1 MKKETY
7 DITGMTCS
15 ACSARVEKT
24 AAKLP
29 GVQNVSVNLLT
40 NSMRIE
46 YDESALSQCEIV
58 SAIEHAG
65 YGAAVRNTGYGAA
78 VRSIGSDVRT
88 SDANTQTG
96 TSAGSGGHGSVPVS
110 TGGHGTGQD
119 HALTSTDGH
128 TKPASVNEQHIRG
141 MKKRLICSFLL
152 LIPMMYVSMH
162 GMFHHMFGLPVPQFV
177 SAVLDGT
184 QNAVVNVLTQLL
196 LLLPILYWN
205 RNYFINGFRNMFHGA
220 PNMDTLI
227 ALGSAAST
235 VYGLFALYRIGYG
248 LGHGQEAVV
257 THYLSDIYFESA
269 GMIVTLITLGK
280 YLEARS
286 KGKTSSAIE
295 KLMDLS
301 PRTALVL
308 RDGAEQEI
316 PIALVA
322 PGDTV
327 IVKPGARVPVDGVI
341 LSGHSSLDESPITGE
356 SLPVEKKEGDTV
368 ISASMNQNGYFQMRA
383 ERVGEDT
390 TIQQIIRLVEEASSS
405 KAPIARLADKVSG
418 IFVPVVI
425 LIALI
430 TIAVWMFAGAGFE
443 SALSFGISVLVISCP
458 CALGLATPVAIM
470 VGTGKG
476 AENGILIKSGEALEM
491 AHHVDTVVLD
501 KTGTITEGKPHVTDV
516 LPFDCKKEELLRIA
530 ASLESKSEHP
540 LAGAVLSYAA
550 AQIAHTGTA
559 AALLNNVQ
567 VSSADSSGSTVS
579 SETIPYAEATDF
591 TLLPGQGI
599 SAVIDGVRYYTG
611 NLKLPISC
619 ITQEVRQRAEALS
632 DDGKTPLLFASDTRF
647 LGIIA
652 VADVVKQGS
661 AQAVRLLHDMHI
673 RTVMLTGDNERV
685 AEAIKRRTGVS
696 EVIAGVLPQD
706 KEQHIRMLKE
716 EGHVVAMIGDGI
728 NDAPALASADVG
740 IAIGAGT
747 EIAIESADAVLIRS
761 DLLDAVTAIRL
772 SKAVIRNI
780 RQNLFWAFFY
790 NCIGIPLAAGVLYV
804 PFHLRLTPMFGA
816 AAMSLSSVCVVS
828 NALRL
833 RLFRPT
839 SNTIRQVQG
848 KGNDTMPTV
857 AENSPAC
864 SQTAESDHAC
874 PQTDENNH
882 ACSQADDKKID
893 YKKEESSMTITLDIE
908 GMMCEHCKKHVEEAL
923 KKLPVSS
930 TAVDLTKKNAVIEA
944 AGDIA
949 DDTLKQTIA
958 DAGYEVVNIARS

>member
-46 YDESALSQCEIV
+46 YDESALASCEIV

-65 YGAAVRNTGYGAA
+65 YGAAARDTGYGAA
-78 VRSIGSDVRT
+78 IQNTGVSAAAQTTGGG
-88 SDANTQTG
+88 TQTSRTDKQDG
-96 TSAGSGGHGSVPVS
+96 TAAVSGGHSNGPVF
-110 TGGHGTGQD
+110 TGGRGSGQNRAQADTG
-119 HALTSTDGH
+119 GR

-141 MKKRLICSFLL
+141 MKKRLICSFLF

-162 GMFHHMFGLPVPQFV
+162 GMFHHMFGLPVPQFI
-177 SAVLDGT
+177 SAVFDGA
-184 QNAVVNVLTQLL
+184 QNAVVNVLTQFL

-205 RNYFINGFRNMFHGA
+205 RNYFINGFRNLFHGA

-248 LGHGQEAVV
+248 LGHGQETVV

-308 RDGAEQEI
+308 RDGTEQEI
-316 PIALVA
+316 PVALVA

-430 TIAVWMFAGAGFE
+430 TIAVWMIAGAGFE

-516 LPFDCKKEELLRIA
+516 LPFDCKKEELLYIA

-550 AQIAHTGTA
+550 SQTDDTGT
-559 AALLNNVQ
+559 
-567 VSSADSSGSTVS
+567 
-579 SETIPYAEATDF
+579 EATDF

-599 SAVIDGVRYYTG
+599 SAVIEGVRYYTG
-611 NLKLPISC
+611 NLKLPVSC
-619 ITQEVRQRAEALS
+619 ITQEIRQRVETLS

-652 VADVVKQGS
+652 VADVVKPGS

-685 AEAIKRRTGVS
+685 ADAIKRQTGVS

-706 KEQHIRMLKE
+706 KELHIRKLKE
-716 EGHVVAMIGDGI
+716 QGHVVAMIGDGI
-728 NDAPALASADVG
+728 NDAPALAGADVG

-790 NCIGIPLAAGVLYV
+790 NCIGIPLAAGVLYA

-833 RLFRPT
+833 RLFKPT
-839 SNTIRQVQG
+839 SNTFRQVQG
-848 KGNDTMPTV
+848 KGGDDAIPAGDRTISPVT
-857 AENSPAC
+857 ENRP
-864 SQTAESDHAC
+864 AC
-874 PQTDENNH
+874 PQTDESNH

-893 YKKEESSMTITLDIE
+893 HKKEESTMTITLDIE

-923 KKLPVSS
+923 AKLPVSS
-930 TAVDLTKKNAVIEA
+930 AAVDLAKKNAVIETD
-944 AGDIA
+944 GDIT
-949 DDTLKQTIA
+949 DDTLRQTIA
-958 DAGYEVVNIARS
+958 DAGYEVVNITRN

>member
-24 AAKLP
+24 AEKLT

-40 NSMRIE
+40 NNMRIE
-46 YDESALSQCEIV
+46 YDESALTQNEIV
-58 SAIEHAG
+58 SAIEKAG
-65 YGAAVRNTGYGAA
+65 YGAAL
-78 VRSIGSDVRT
+78 RST
-88 SDANTQTG
+88 
-96 TSAGSGGHGSVPVS
+96 VPVMAGKGHKSADS
-110 TGGHGTGQD
+110 THTGSNNQ
-119 HALTSTDGH
+119 
-128 TKPASVNEQHIRG
+128 NEQHIRS
-141 MKKRLICSFLL
+141 MKHRLICSFIV
-152 LIPMMYVSMH
+152 LIPMMYLSMH

-177 SAVLDGT
+177 SAAFDGE
-184 QNAVVNVLTQLL
+184 QNAVVNVLTQFL

-205 RNYFINGFRNMFHGA
+205 RNYFVNGFRNLFHGA

-227 ALGSAAST
+227 ALGSTAST

-316 PIALVA
+316 PVPLVA
-322 PGDTV
+322 LGDTV

-476 AENGILIKSGEALEM
+476 AENGILIKSGEALET

-516 LPFDCKKEELLRIA
+516 LPFDCQKEELLRIA
-530 ASLESKSEHP
+530 ASLERQSEHP
-540 LAGAVLSYAA
+540 LADAVL
-550 AQIAHTGTA
+550 
-559 AALLNNVQ
+559 N
-567 VSSADSSGSTVS
+567 
-579 SETIPYAEATDF
+579 YAESEFQTHVQTHAGDQNQTHAEDQKSAPSKTFYMEASDF
-591 TLLPGQGI
+591 TLLPGQGV
-599 SAVIDGVRYYTG
+599 SAVIDGVRYYSG
-611 NLKLPISC
+611 NLKLPVSC

-632 DDGKTPLLFASDTRF
+632 DEGKTPLLFASDTHF

-652 VADVVKQGS
+652 VADVVKQSS
-661 AQAVRLLHDMHI
+661 AHAVRLLHDMHI
-673 RTVMLTGDNERV
+673 HTVMLTGDNERV
-685 AEAIKRRTGVS
+685 AEAIKRQTGVS
-696 EVIAGVLPQD
+696 DVIAGVLPQD
-706 KEQHIRMLKE
+706 KERHIRDLKE
-716 EGHVVAMIGDGI
+716 RGHIVAMIGDGI
-728 NDAPALASADVG
+728 NDAPALAAADVG

-790 NCIGIPLAAGVLYV
+790 NCIGIPLAAGVLYA

-833 RLFRPT
+833 RLFKPT
-839 SNTIRQVQG
+839 LNVVQQAHP
-848 KGNDTMPTV
+848 KDAVATATV
-857 AENSPAC
+857 NEDH
-864 SQTAESDHAC
+864 QTC
-874 PQTDENNH
+874 PQ
-882 ACSQADDKKID
+882 ADH
-893 YKKEESSMTITLDIE
+893 KKEETTMTITLGIE

-923 KKLPVSS
+923 AKLPASSVS
-930 TAVDLTKKNAVIEA
+930 VDLAGKSAVITTD
-944 AGDIA
+944 GDIT
-949 DDTLKQTIA
+949 DDTLKQAIA
-958 DAGYEVVNIARS
+958 DAGYELTGITRG

>member
-24 AAKLP
+24 AAKLT
-29 GVQNVSVNLLT
+29 GVQTVSVNLLT
-40 NSMRIE
+40 NNMKIE
-46 YDESALSQCEIV
+46 YDESALTQSEIV
-58 SAIEHAG
+58 SAIEKAG
-65 YGAAVRNTGYGAA
+65 YGAAPRDAA
-78 VRSIGSDVRT
+78 PVMDSGRHIE
-88 SDANTQTG
+88 N
-96 TSAGSGGHGSVPVS
+96 SAVAHTGSGGQS
-110 TGGHGTGQD
+110 
-119 HALTSTDGH
+119 
-128 TKPASVNEQHIRG
+128 KPANANEQHIRG
-141 MKKRLICSFLL
+141 MKHRLICSFAV
-152 LIPMMYVSMH
+152 LIPMMYISMH

-177 SAVLDGT
+177 SALLDGE
-184 QNAVVNVLTQLL
+184 QNAVINVLTQFL

-205 RNYFINGFRNMFHGA
+205 RNYFINGFRNLLHGA

-295 KLMDLS
+295 KLMDLT

-308 RDGAEQEI
+308 RDGTEQEI
-316 PIALVA
+316 PVPLVA
-322 PGDTV
+322 AGDTV

-476 AENGILIKSGEALEM
+476 AENGILIKSGEALET

-516 LPFDCKKEELLRIA
+516 LPFGSQKEELLRIA
-530 ASLESKSEHP
+530 ASLERQSEHP
-540 LAGAVLSYAA
+540 LADAVLNCAESEFRTHTQTHAENQKSAHSKTFYTEAA
-550 AQIAHTGTA
+550 
-559 AALLNNVQ
+559 
-567 VSSADSSGSTVS
+567 
-579 SETIPYAEATDF
+579 DF
-591 TLLPGQGI
+591 TLLPGQGV
-599 SAVIDGVRYYTG
+599 SAVIDGVRYYSG
-611 NLKLPISC
+611 NLKLPVSC
-619 ITQEVRQRAEALS
+619 ITQEIRKCAEALS
-632 DDGKTPLLFASDTRF
+632 DEGKTPLLFASDTRF

-652 VADVVKQGS
+652 VADVVKQSS

-673 RTVMLTGDNERV
+673 HTVMLTGDNERV
-685 AEAIKRRTGVS
+685 ADAIKRQTGVS
-696 EVIAGVLPQD
+696 DVIAGVLPQD
-706 KEQHIRMLKE
+706 KERHIRELKE
-716 EGHVVAMIGDGI
+716 RGHIVAMIGDGI
-728 NDAPALASADVG
+728 NDAPALAAADVG

-790 NCIGIPLAAGVLYV
+790 NCIGIPLAAGVLYA

-833 RLFRPT
+833 RLFKPILNNVQKTPAKCAGAIPT
-839 SNTIRQVQG
+839 INED
-848 KGNDTMPTV
+848 N
-857 AENSPAC
+857 
-864 SQTAESDHAC
+864 QTC
-874 PQTDENNH
+874 L
-882 ACSQADDKKID
+882 QADH
-893 YKKEESSMTITLDIE
+893 KKEETTMTITLSIE

-923 KKLPVSS
+923 AKLPVSS
-930 TAVDLTKKNAVIEA
+930 VSVDLAGKSAVITTD
-944 AGDIA
+944 GDVA
-949 DDTLKQTIA
+949 DDTLKQAIS
-958 DAGYEVVNIARS
+958 DAGYELTDITRD

>member
-1 MKKETY
+1 MNKEIY

-29 GVQNVSVNLLT
+29 GVQKVSVNLLT
-40 NSMRIE
+40 NRMNIE
-46 YDESALSQCEIV
+46 YDADQLSSGEII
-58 SAIEHAG
+58 SAIEKAG
-65 YGAAVRNTGYGAA
+65 YGAGLSSA
-78 VRSIGSDVRT
+78 S
-88 SDANTQTG
+88 ANTKNT
-96 TSAGSGGHGSVPVS
+96 
-110 TGGHGTGQD
+110 D
-119 HALTSTDGH
+119 HSPSSMQHAENTPSEN
-128 TKPASVNEQHIRG
+128 VNEKHIRS
-141 MKKRLICSFLL
+141 MKKRLVWSFVF

-162 GMFHHMFGLPVPQFV
+162 GMFQHMFGLPIPHFV
-177 SAVLDGT
+177 SVVFDGE
-184 QNAVVNVLTQLL
+184 QNAIVNVLTQFL

-205 RNYFINGFRNMFHGA
+205 RSYYINGFRNLFHGA

-227 ALGSAAST
+227 ALGSTAST

-248 LGHGQEAVV
+248 LGHGDIALVS
-257 THYLSDIYFESA
+257 HYLSDIYFESA

-280 YLEARS
+280 FLEARS

-308 RDGAEQEI
+308 RDGTEQEI
-316 PIALVA
+316 PVSLVA
-322 PGDTV
+322 VGDTV

-341 LSGHSSLDESPITGE
+341 ISGHTSLDESPITGE
-356 SLPVEKKEGDTV
+356 SLPVEKKEGDAV
-368 ISASMNQNGYFQMRA
+368 ISASMNQNGYFQMKA
-383 ERVGEDT
+383 QRVGEDT

-405 KAPIARLADKVSG
+405 KAPIARLADQVSG
-418 IFVPVVI
+418 IFVPVVM
-425 LIALI
+425 LIALATTLI
-430 TIAVWMFAGAGFE
+430 WMFVGADFE

-476 AENGILIKSGEALEM
+476 AENGILIKSGEALET
-491 AHHVDTVVLD
+491 AHHIDTVVLD

-516 LPFDCKKEELLRIA
+516 LPYDCKKEELLRIA
-530 ASLESKSEHP
+530 AALEHKSEHP
-540 LAGAVLSYAA
+540 LADAVLSYTAT
-550 AQIAHTGTA
+550 QIHLPSAE

-567 VSSADSSGSTVS
+567 ISDAASLGVAHSSGNAAISYETALTDGSSSATAF
-579 SETIPYAEATDF
+579 PLYAETTDF

-599 SAVIDGVRYYTG
+599 SAVIDSVRYYSG
-611 NLKLPISC
+611 NLNLPVSC
-619 ITQEVRQRAEALS
+619 ITPDIRTRVEALS
-632 DDGKTPLLFASDTRF
+632 DEGKTPLLFASDTRF

-652 VADVVKQGS
+652 VADVVKPTS
-661 AQAVRLLHDMHI
+661 AQAIRLLHDMHI

-685 AEAIKRRTGVS
+685 AGAIQKQTGVS
-696 EVIAGVLPQD
+696 SVIAGVLPQD
-706 KEQHIRMLKE
+706 KEQHIRSLKE
-716 EGHVVAMIGDGI
+716 QGHIVAMIGDGI

-747 EIAIESADAVLIRS
+747 EVAIESADAVLIRN

-790 NCIGIPLAAGVLYV
+790 NCIGIPLAAGVLYATL
-804 PFHLRLTPMFGA
+804 HLRLTPMFGA

-833 RLFRPT
+833 RLF
-839 SNTIRQVQG
+839 
-848 KGNDTMPTV
+848 KPTV
-857 AENSPAC
+857 RAGGLS
-864 SQTAESDHAC
+864 
-874 PQTDENNH
+874 TDET
-882 ACSQADDKKID
+882 APDDTTPTVTKASKEAQN
-893 YKKEESSMTITLDIE
+893 KEETTMTITLSIE

-923 KKLPVSS
+923 SKLPASSVS
-930 TAVDLTKKNAVIEA
+930 VDLA
-944 AGDIA
+944 AKSASLIPTGDIS
-949 DDTLKQTIA
+949 DETLKQTIA
-958 DAGYEVVNIARS
+958 DAGYELVNIARS

>member
-24 AAKLP
+24 AEKLT

-40 NSMRIE
+40 NNMRIE
-46 YDESALSQCEIV
+46 YDESALTQNEIV
-58 SAIEHAG
+58 SAIEKAG
-65 YGAAVRNTGYGAA
+65 YGAAL
-78 VRSIGSDVRT
+78 RSTVPVMAGKGHKIADSTHTGSD
-88 SDANTQTG
+88 NQ
-96 TSAGSGGHGSVPVS
+96 
-110 TGGHGTGQD
+110 
-119 HALTSTDGH
+119 
-128 TKPASVNEQHIRG
+128 NEQHIRS
-141 MKKRLICSFLL
+141 MKHRLICSFIV
-152 LIPMMYVSMH
+152 LIPMMYLSMH

-177 SAVLDGT
+177 SAAFDGE
-184 QNAVVNVLTQLL
+184 QNAVVNVLTQFL

-205 RNYFINGFRNMFHGA
+205 RNYFVNGFRNLFHGA

-227 ALGSAAST
+227 ALGSTAST

-316 PIALVA
+316 PVPLVA
-322 PGDTV
+322 LGDTV

-476 AENGILIKSGEALEM
+476 AENGILIKSGEALET

-516 LPFDCKKEELLRIA
+516 LPFDCQKEELLRIA
-530 ASLESKSEHP
+530 ASLERQSEHP
-540 LAGAVLSYAA
+540 LADAVL
-550 AQIAHTGTA
+550 T
-559 AALLNNVQ
+559 
-567 VSSADSSGSTVS
+567 
-579 SETIPYAEATDF
+579 YAESEFQSHAQTHAEDQNQTHAKDQKSAPSKTFYMEASDF
-591 TLLPGQGI
+591 TLLPGQGV
-599 SAVIDGVRYYTG
+599 SAVIDGVRYYSG
-611 NLKLPISC
+611 NLKLPVSC

-632 DDGKTPLLFASDTRF
+632 DEGKTPLLFASDTHF

-652 VADVVKQGS
+652 VADVVKQSS

-673 RTVMLTGDNERV
+673 HTVMLTGDNERV
-685 AEAIKRRTGVS
+685 AEAIKRQTGVS
-696 EVIAGVLPQD
+696 DVIAGVLPQD
-706 KEQHIRMLKE
+706 KERHIRDLKE
-716 EGHVVAMIGDGI
+716 CGHIVAMIGDGI
-728 NDAPALASADVG
+728 NDAPALAAADVG

-790 NCIGIPLAAGVLYV
+790 NCIGIPLAAGVLYA

-833 RLFRPT
+833 RLFRP
-839 SNTIRQVQG
+839 SLNAVQQTHP
-848 KGNDTMPTV
+848 KDTV
-857 AENSPAC
+857 ATATVNEDH
-864 SQTAESDHAC
+864 QTC
-874 PQTDENNH
+874 L
-882 ACSQADDKKID
+882 QADH
-893 YKKEESSMTITLDIE
+893 KKEETTMTITLGIE

-923 KKLPVSS
+923 AKLPASSVS
-930 TAVDLTKKNAVIEA
+930 VDLAGKSAVITTD
-944 AGDIA
+944 GDIT
-949 DDTLKQTIA
+949 DDTLKQAIA
-958 DAGYEVVNIARS
+958 DAGYELTGITRG

>member
-46 YDESALSQCEIV
+46 YDESALASCEIV

-65 YGAAVRNTGYGAA
+65 YGAAARDTGYGAA
-78 VRSIGSDVRT
+78 IQNTGVSAAAQTTGGG
-88 SDANTQTG
+88 TQTSRTDKQDG
-96 TSAGSGGHGSVPVS
+96 TAAVSGGHSNGPVF
-110 TGGHGTGQD
+110 TGGRGSGQNRAQADTG
-119 HALTSTDGH
+119 GR

-141 MKKRLICSFLL
+141 MKKRLICSFLF

-162 GMFHHMFGLPVPQFV
+162 GMFHHMFGLPVPQFI
-177 SAVLDGT
+177 SAVFDGA
-184 QNAVVNVLTQLL
+184 QNAVVNVLTQFL

-205 RNYFINGFRNMFHGA
+205 RNYFINGFRNLFHGA

-248 LGHGQEAVV
+248 LGHGQETVV

-308 RDGAEQEI
+308 RDGTEQEI
-316 PIALVA
+316 PVALVA

-405 KAPIARLADKVSG
+405 KTPIARLADKVSG

-430 TIAVWMFAGAGFE
+430 TIAVWMIAGAGFE

-516 LPFDCKKEELLRIA
+516 LPFDCKKEELLYIA

-550 AQIAHTGTA
+550 SQTDDTGT
-559 AALLNNVQ
+559 
-567 VSSADSSGSTVS
+567 
-579 SETIPYAEATDF
+579 EATDF

-599 SAVIDGVRYYTG
+599 SAVIEGVRYYTG
-611 NLKLPISC
+611 NLKLPVSC
-619 ITQEVRQRAEALS
+619 ITQEIRQRVETLS

-652 VADVVKQGS
+652 VADVVKPGS

-685 AEAIKRRTGVS
+685 ADAIKRQTGVS

-706 KEQHIRMLKE
+706 KELHIRKLKE
-716 EGHVVAMIGDGI
+716 QGHVVAMIGDGI
-728 NDAPALASADVG
+728 NDAPALAGADVG

-790 NCIGIPLAAGVLYV
+790 NCIGIPLAAGVLYA

-833 RLFRPT
+833 RLFKPT
-839 SNTIRQVQG
+839 SNTFRQVQG
-848 KGNDTMPTV
+848 KGGDDAIPAGDRTISPVT
-857 AENSPAC
+857 ENRP
-864 SQTAESDHAC
+864 AC
-874 PQTDENNH
+874 PQTDESNH

-893 YKKEESSMTITLDIE
+893 HKKEESTMTITLDIE

-923 KKLPVSS
+923 AKLPVSS
-930 TAVDLTKKNAVIEA
+930 AAVDLAKKNAVIETD
-944 AGDIA
+944 GDIT
-949 DDTLKQTIA
+949 DDTLRQTIA
-958 DAGYEVVNIARS
+958 DAGYEVVNITRN

>member
-1 MKKETY
+1 MKKEIY

-29 GVQNVSVNLLT
+29 GVQKVSVNLLT
-40 NSMRIE
+40 NRMNIE
-46 YDESALSQCEIV
+46 YDADQLSSGEII
-58 SAIEHAG
+58 SAIEKAG
-65 YGAAVRNTGYGAA
+65 YGAAVRDAGASSDTNGIG
-78 VRSIGSDVRT
+78 VRPGTASSSRPDTT
-88 SDANTQTG
+88 SDSEKRPVQ
-96 TSAGSGGHGSVPVS
+96 SAGE
-110 TGGHGTGQD
+110 
-119 HALTSTDGH
+119 
-128 TKPASVNEQHIRG
+128 KHILG
-141 MKKRLICSFLL
+141 MKKRMIWSFVF
-152 LIPMMYVSMH
+152 LIPMMYLSMH
-162 GMFHHMFGLPVPQFV
+162 GMFHHMFGLPVPRFV
-177 SAVLDGT
+177 SALFDGE
-184 QNAVVNVLTQLL
+184 QNAVTNVLTQFL
-196 LLLPILYWN
+196 LLLPIVYLN
-205 RNYFINGFRNMFHGA
+205 RSYFINGYRNLFHGA

-227 ALGSAAST
+227 ALGSTASI
-235 VYGLFALYRIGYG
+235 VYGCFALYRIGYG
-248 LGHGQEAVV
+248 LGYGDTALVS
-257 THYLSDIYFESA
+257 HYLSDIYFESA
-269 GMIVTLITLGK
+269 GTIVTLITLGK

-308 RDGAEQEI
+308 RDGVEQEI
-316 PIALVA
+316 PVSLVA
-322 PGDTV
+322 LGDTV

-341 LSGHSSLDESPITGE
+341 IDGHTSLDESPITGE
-356 SLPVEKKEGDTV
+356 SLPVEKKEGDLV
-368 ISASMNQNGYFQMRA
+368 ISASMNQNGYFRMKAQ
-383 ERVGEDT
+383 RVGEDT

-425 LIALI
+425 LIALATVLI
-430 TIAVWMFAGAGFE
+430 WMLAGADFE

-476 AENGILIKSGEALEM
+476 AESGILIKSGEALET

-516 LPFDCKKEELLRIA
+516 FAYDCEKEELLRIA
-530 ASLESKSEHP
+530 AALEQKSEHP
-540 LAGAVLSYAA
+540 LADAVLSYA
-550 AQIAHTGTA
+550 
-559 AALLNNVQ
+559 
-567 VSSADSSGSTVS
+567 S
-579 SETIPYAEATDF
+579 SECRLSAAKGSPTSETTDF

-599 SAVIDGVRYYTG
+599 SAVIDDVRYYSG
-611 NLKLPISC
+611 NLNLPVSC
-619 ITQEVRQRAEALS
+619 ITQDIRGRVEALS
-632 DDGKTPLLFASDTRF
+632 DEGKTPLLFASDTKF

-652 VADVVKQGS
+652 VADIVKPTS
-661 AQAVRLLHDMHI
+661 AQAIRLLHDMHI

-685 AEAIKRRTGVS
+685 AKAIQKQTGVS
-696 EVIAGVLPQD
+696 SVIAGVLPQD
-706 KEQHIRMLKE
+706 KEMHIRTLKE
-716 EGHVVAMIGDGI
+716 EGHIVAMIGDGI

-747 EIAIESADAVLIRS
+747 EIAIESADAVLIRN

-804 PFHLRLTPMFGA
+804 PLHLRLTPMFGS

-833 RLFRPT
+833 RFF
-839 SNTIRQVQG
+839 
-848 KGNDTMPTV
+848 KPTV
-857 AENSPAC
+857 RAGSIAADETVRAGGVPADE
-864 SQTAESDHAC
+864 TA
-874 PQTDENNH
+874 P
-882 ACSQADDKKID
+882 ADTAQIVTKASKEAQN
-893 YKKEESSMTITLDIE
+893 KEETTMTITLSIE

-923 KKLPVSS
+923 GKLPVSS
-930 TAVDLTKKNAVIEA
+930 VSVNLAEKNAVITPT
-944 AGDIA
+944 DTIS
-949 DDTLKQTIA
+949 DDTLKQAIA
-958 DAGYEVVNIARS
+958 DAGYEVVNITKG

>member
-46 YDESALSQCEIV
+46 YDESALASCEIV

-65 YGAAVRNTGYGAA
+65 YGAAARDTGYGAA
-78 VRSIGSDVRT
+78 IQNTGVSAAAQTTGGG
-88 SDANTQTG
+88 TQTSRTDTQNG
-96 TSAGSGGHGSVPVS
+96 TAADSSGHSSGPVS
-110 TGGHGTGQD
+110 TGGHGNGPVSTDRHGSRQD
-119 HALTSTDGH
+119 HTLTSTDGR

-141 MKKRLICSFLL
+141 MKKRLICSFLF

-184 QNAVVNVLTQLL
+184 QNAVVNVLTQFL
-196 LLLPILYWN
+196 LLLPVLYWN
-205 RNYFINGFRNMFHGA
+205 RNYFINGFRNLFHGA

-248 LGHGQEAVV
+248 LGHGQETVV

-308 RDGAEQEI
+308 RDGTEQEI
-316 PIALVA
+316 PVALVA

-430 TIAVWMFAGAGFE
+430 TIAVWMIAGAGFE

-516 LPFDCKKEELLRIA
+516 LPFDCKKEELLYIA

-550 AQIAHTGTA
+550 SQADDTGT
-559 AALLNNVQ
+559 
-567 VSSADSSGSTVS
+567 
-579 SETIPYAEATDF
+579 ETTDF

-599 SAVIDGVRYYTG
+599 SAVIEGVRYYTG
-611 NLKLPISC
+611 NLKLPVSC
-619 ITQEVRQRAEALS
+619 ITQEIRQRAEALS

-652 VADVVKQGS
+652 VADVVKPDS

-685 AEAIKRRTGVS
+685 ADAIRRQTGVS

-706 KEQHIRMLKE
+706 KERHIRMLKE
-716 EGHVVAMIGDGI
+716 QRHVVAMIGDGI
-728 NDAPALASADVG
+728 NDAPALAGADVG

-761 DLLDAVTAIRL
+761 NLLDAVTAIRL

-790 NCIGIPLAAGVLYV
+790 NCIGIPLAAGVLYA

-833 RLFRPT
+833 RLFKPT
-839 SNTIRQVQG
+839 SNTVRQVQG
-848 KGNDTMPTV
+848 KGDDDAISAGDRTISPVT
-857 AENSPAC
+857 ENRP
-864 SQTAESDHAC
+864 AC
-874 PQTDENNH
+874 PQTGESNHSCSRTDKSNH
-882 ACSQADDKKID
+882 ACSQADNKKTD
-893 YKKEESSMTITLDIE
+893 YKKEESTMTITLDIE

-923 KKLPVSS
+923 AKLPVSS
-930 TAVDLTKKNAVIEA
+930 AAVNLAKKNAVIETD
-944 AGDIA
+944 GDIT
-949 DDTLKQTIA
+949 DDTLRQTIA

>member
-24 AAKLP
+24 AAKLT
-29 GVQNVSVNLLT
+29 GVQTVSVNLLT
-40 NSMRIE
+40 NNMKIE
-46 YDESALSQCEIV
+46 YDESALTQSEIV
-58 SAIEHAG
+58 SAIEKAG
-65 YGAAVRNTGYGAA
+65 YGAAPRDAA
-78 VRSIGSDVRT
+78 PVMDSGRHIE
-88 SDANTQTG
+88 N
-96 TSAGSGGHGSVPVS
+96 SAVAHTGSGGQS
-110 TGGHGTGQD
+110 
-119 HALTSTDGH
+119 
-128 TKPASVNEQHIRG
+128 KPANANEQHIRG
-141 MKKRLICSFLL
+141 MKHRLICSFAV
-152 LIPMMYVSMH
+152 LIPMMYISMH

-177 SAVLDGT
+177 SALLDGE
-184 QNAVVNVLTQLL
+184 QNAVINVLTQFL

-205 RNYFINGFRNMFHGA
+205 RNYFINGFRNLFHGA

-295 KLMDLS
+295 KLMDLT

-308 RDGAEQEI
+308 RDGTEQEI
-316 PIALVA
+316 PVPLVA
-322 PGDTV
+322 AGDTV

-476 AENGILIKSGEALEM
+476 AENGILIKSGEALET

-516 LPFDCKKEELLRIA
+516 LHFGSQKEELLRIA
-530 ASLESKSEHP
+530 ASLERQSEHP
-540 LAGAVLSYAA
+540 LADAVL
-550 AQIAHTGTA
+550 
-559 AALLNNVQ
+559 N
-567 VSSADSSGSTVS
+567 
-579 SETIPYAEATDF
+579 YAESEFRTHTQTHAENQKSAHSKTFYTEAADF
-591 TLLPGQGI
+591 TLLPGQGV
-599 SAVIDGVRYYTG
+599 SAVIDGVRYYSG
-611 NLKLPISC
+611 NLKLPVSC
-619 ITQEVRQRAEALS
+619 ITQEIRKCAEVLS
-632 DDGKTPLLFASDTRF
+632 DEGKTPLLFASDTRF

-652 VADVVKQGS
+652 VADVVKQSS

-673 RTVMLTGDNERV
+673 HTVMLTGDNERV
-685 AEAIKRRTGVS
+685 ADAIKRQTGVS
-696 EVIAGVLPQD
+696 DVIAGVLPQD
-706 KEQHIRMLKE
+706 KERHIRELKE
-716 EGHVVAMIGDGI
+716 RGHIVAMIGDGI
-728 NDAPALASADVG
+728 NDAPALAAADVG

-790 NCIGIPLAAGVLYV
+790 NCIGIPLAAGVLYA

-833 RLFRPT
+833 RLFKPILNNVQKTPAKCAGAIPT
-839 SNTIRQVQG
+839 INED
-848 KGNDTMPTV
+848 N
-857 AENSPAC
+857 
-864 SQTAESDHAC
+864 QTC
-874 PQTDENNH
+874 L
-882 ACSQADDKKID
+882 QADH
-893 YKKEESSMTITLDIE
+893 KKEETTMTITLSIE

-923 KKLPVSS
+923 AKLPASSVS
-930 TAVDLTKKNAVIEA
+930 VDLAGKSAVITTD
-944 AGDIA
+944 GDVA
-949 DDTLKQTIA
+949 DDTLKHAIS
-958 DAGYEVVNIARS
+958 DAGYELTDITRD

>member
-1 MKKETY
+1 MKKEVY

-29 GVQNVSVNLLT
+29 GIQKVSVNLLT
-40 NSMRIE
+40 NRMNIE
-46 YDESALSQCEIV
+46 YDEAQLSPNEII
-58 SAIEHAG
+58 SAIEKAG
-65 YGAAVRNTGYGAA
+65 YGAALSGA
-78 VRSIGSDVRT
+78 S
-88 SDANTQTG
+88 ANVGDT
-96 TSAGSGGHGSVPVS
+96 
-110 TGGHGTGQD
+110 D
-119 HALTSTDGH
+119 HI
-128 TKPASVNEQHIRG
+128 PASLQHAENTPSEGVGEKQIRS
-141 MKKRLICSFLL
+141 MKQRLIWSFVF

-162 GMFHHMFGLPVPQFV
+162 GMFHHMFGLPVPHFV
-177 SAVLDGT
+177 SALFDGE
-184 QNAVVNVLTQLL
+184 QNGVVNVLTQFL

-205 RNYFINGFRNMFHGA
+205 RSYYINGFRNLFHGA

-227 ALGSAAST
+227 ALGSTAST

-248 LGHGQEAVV
+248 LGHGDTALVS
-257 THYLSDIYFESA
+257 HYLSDIYFESA

-280 YLEARS
+280 FLEARS

-308 RDGAEQEI
+308 RDGIEQEI
-316 PIALVA
+316 PVSLVA
-322 PGDTV
+322 IGDTV

-341 LSGHSSLDESPITGE
+341 VSGHTSLDESPITGE

-368 ISASMNQNGYFQMRA
+368 ISASMNQNGYFQMKA
-383 ERVGEDT
+383 QRVGEDT

-418 IFVPVVI
+418 IFVPVVM
-425 LIALI
+425 LIALV
-430 TIAVWMFAGAGFE
+430 TILIWMFTGAGFE

-476 AENGILIKSGEALEM
+476 AENGILIKSGEALET
-491 AHHVDTVVLD
+491 AHHIDTVVLD

-516 LPFDCKKEELLRIA
+516 LPHDCTKEELLRIA
-530 ASLESKSEHP
+530 AALEYKSEHP
-540 LAGAVLSYAA
+540 LADAVLSY
-550 AQIAHTGTA
+550 ISTLSDTP
-559 AALLNNVQ
+559 
-567 VSSADSSGSTVS
+567 SS
-579 SETIPYAEATDF
+579 YAETTDF

-599 SAVIDGVRYYTG
+599 SAVIDGIRYYSG
-611 NLKLPISC
+611 NLHLPVSC
-619 ITQEVRQRAEALS
+619 ITQDIRQRAEALS
-632 DDGKTPLLFASDTRF
+632 DEGKTPLLFASDTRF

-652 VADVVKQGS
+652 VADVVKPTS
-661 AQAVRLLHDMHI
+661 AQAIRLLHDMRI
-673 RTVMLTGDNERV
+673 STVMLTGDNERV
-685 AEAIKRRTGVS
+685 AGAIQKQTGIS
-696 EVIAGVLPQD
+696 SVIAGVLPQD
-706 KEQHIRMLKE
+706 KERHIRALKE
-716 EGHVVAMIGDGI
+716 QGHIVAMIGDGI

-747 EIAIESADAVLIRS
+747 EVAIESADAVLIRN

-790 NCIGIPLAAGVLYV
+790 NCIGIPLAAGVLYA
-804 PFHLRLTPMFGA
+804 PLHLRLTPMFGA

-833 RLFRPT
+833 RFF
-839 SNTIRQVQG
+839 
-848 KGNDTMPTV
+848 KPTV
-857 AENSPAC
+857 RAGGIPADE
-864 SQTAESDHAC
+864 TAPAHAA
-874 PQTDENNH
+874 QIVTKVSKEAQN
-882 ACSQADDKKID
+882 
-893 YKKEESSMTITLDIE
+893 KEETTMTITLSIE

-923 KKLPVSS
+923 SKLPVSS
-930 TAVDLTKKNAVIEA
+930 VTVDLAGKSAVIEPTA
-944 AGDIA
+944 EISDE
-949 DDTLKQTIA
+949 TLNQTIA
-958 DAGYEVVNIARS
+958 DAGYELKGITR